1 MEKLD
6 LAEIAGG
13 ALQEKAQ
20 AAIEEVAAMQN
31 IKNYLEYELSEYK
44 QFTVI
49 S

>member
-20 AAIEEVAAMQN
+20 AEHQ
-31 IKNYLEYELSEYK
+31 ELLR
-44 QFTVI
+44 V
-49 S
+49 

>member
-20 AAIEEVAAMQN
+20 AAIEEVAANM
-31 IKNYLEYELSEYK
+31 
-44 QFTVI
+44 
-49 S
+49 

>member
-20 AAIEEVAAMQN
+20 AAIEEVEQPAVRGRMQQCRTSRTIWSMN
-31 IKNYLEYELSEYK
+31 
-44 QFTVI
+44 
-49 S
+49 